1 MAEPFLLIGSALL
14 VLAALLLEPRLT
26 RELLR
31 DLRVPRI
38 LHYVALGGLGM
49 ALFLRQSGQAGRIP
63 DPDLLWR
70 FLLFAVA
77 LSYAAVF
84 AIVTNNLED
93 VAADRVTN
101 PDRPLVQGTVNP
113 AVYLRAGVLSLLAS
127 LLVAVLADRRML
139 AGVLAITAGYF
150 VYSCR
155 PFRLKRVPILSK
167 LLIGLN
173 SLAVAVCGF
182 ALAGGDFREFPPSWA
197 LYLLVPLSLAA
208 NFVDL
213 KDTEGDRRTGVATLP
228 VLLGE
233 RVARHC
239 IAVSTVVAYSAAGF
253 LLAIPWVHPLNAG
266 VAALHLHGL
275 YRKPYEERR
284 VFAVYVSALFAL
296 DGILLL

>member
-1 MAEPFLLIGSALL
+1 MAEPLLLTGSLL
-14 VLAALLLEPRLT
+14 PVLAALLLEPRLT

-101 PDRPLVQGTVNP
+101 PDRPLVLGTVNP

-127 LLVAVLADRRML
+127 PAGRRPGRPPDAGRSPGDHRRLLRLLVPSLPAETGADPLEAADRSELPRRGRL
-139 AGVLAITAGYF
+139 RLRAG
-150 VYSCR
+150 R
-155 PFRLKRVPILSK
+155 RRLPGVS
-167 LLIGLN
+167 
-173 SLAVAVCGF
+173 
-182 ALAGGDFREFPPSWA
+182 PSWA

-266 VAALHLHGL
+266 VAALHLYGL
-275 YRKPYEERR
+275 YRKPYEEGR